1 MTAAAPPFGLVLAPH
16 AAARLGRAALESQRL
31 ATGFVLPALT
41 VPIALLLGALLVPEG
56 AIVAAVLAIVLVAL
70 PAVALFAA
78 ARDGRRRDEVL
89 LVVFA
94 LTGIGG
100 LAALLG
106 MSVATGRDPG
116 AVLAS
121 RWAALVPEMLANYRS
136 SGWSE
141 SSLATVARLFEF
153 GRVLVEEQLAGL
165 VLAVAVLHAA
175 LVVYGFARGAGL
187 AEADWSEA
195 SFSRFRTPLAAAAAF
210 VPAGL
215 LAAVGGAEL
224 RRPAVDLL
232 LPLGVLFF
240 LRGLAIIRALL
251 DRGRAGLVG
260 RALVYV
266 LVFQMPFPLLLA
278 LSGLLDEFVDVRT
291 RLEKKGAGDGPAGP
305 DPAPAASDRHITCNP
320 M

>member
-31 ATGFVLPALT
+31 ATGFVLPALS

-56 AIVAAVLAIVLVAL
+56 ALVAAVLAITLVAL

-78 ARDGRRRDEVL
+78 ARDGRRRDDVL

-106 MSVATGRDPG
+106 VSVATGRDPG
-116 AVLAS
+116 FLLAS
-121 RWAALVPEMLANYRS
+121 RWAALVPEMLANYRT

-165 VLAVAVLHAA
+165 VLAAAVLHAA

-215 LAAVGGAEL
+215 LAGVGGAEL

-278 LSGLLDEFVDVRT
+278 LSGLFDEFVDVRT
-291 RLEKKGAGDGPAGP
+291 RLEKRGSGGESAGP
-305 DPAPAASDRHITCNP
+305 PGPDGF
-320 M
+320 

>member
-56 AIVAAVLAIVLVAL
+56 AVVAAVLAIALVAL

-78 ARDGRRRDEVL
+78 ARDGRRRDDVL

-106 MSVATGRDPG
+106 VSVVTGRDPG
-116 AVLAS
+116 FLLAS
-121 RWAALVPEMLANYRS
+121 RWAALVPEMLANYRT

-165 VLAVAVLHAA
+165 VLAAAVLHAA

-215 LAAVGGAEL
+215 LAGVGGAEL

-260 RALVYV
+260 RVLVYV

-278 LSGLLDEFVDVRT
+278 LSGLFDEFVDVRT
-291 RLEKKGAGDGPAGP
+291 RLEKRGSGGESAGP
-305 DPAPAASDRHITCNP
+305 PGPDGF
-320 M
+320 

>member
-31 ATGFVLPALT
+31 VTGFVLPALT

-56 AIVAAVLAIVLVAL
+56 VAVAAILAIALVAL
-70 PAVALFAA
+70 PAAGLFAA
-78 ARDGRRRDEVL
+78 ARDGRRRDDVL

-100 LAALLG
+100 LAGLLG
-106 MSVATGRDPG
+106 VSLATGRDPG
-116 AVLAS
+116 AVLAG
-121 RWAALVPEMLANYRS
+121 RWAALVPEILSNYRS

-141 SSLATVARLFEF
+141 SSLATVARLFEL
-153 GRVLVEEQLAGL
+153 GRVLVTEQLAGL
-165 VLAVAVLHAA
+165 VLAAAVLHAA

-187 AEADWSEA
+187 AEADWSEP
-195 SFSRFRTPLAAAAAF
+195 SFSRFRTPLAAAALF

-251 DRGRAGLVG
+251 DRGRAGLLG

-266 LVFQMPFPLLLA
+266 LVFQMPFPFLLA

-291 RLEKKGAGDGPAGP
+291 RLERRGSGGDSAGP
-305 DPAPAASDRHITCNP
+305 LGPDGF
-320 M
+320 

>member
-1 MTAAAPPFGLVLAPH
+1 LTAAAPPFGLVLAPH

-31 ATGFVLPALT
+31 ATGFILPALS

-56 AIVAAVLAIVLVAL
+56 ALVAAVLAITLVAL

-78 ARDGRRRDEVL
+78 ARDGRRRDDVL

-106 MSVATGRDPG
+106 VSVATGRDPG
-116 AVLAS
+116 FLLAS
-121 RWAALVPEMLANYRS
+121 RWAALVPEMLANYRT

-165 VLAVAVLHAA
+165 VLAAAVLHAA

-215 LAAVGGAEL
+215 LAGVGGAEL

-278 LSGLLDEFVDVRT
+278 LSGLFDEFVDVRT
-291 RLEKKGAGDGPAGP
+291 RLEKRGPGGESAGP
-305 DPAPAASDRHITCNP
+305 PGPDGF
-320 M
+320 

>member
-1 MTAAAPPFGLVLAPH
+1 MTAAAPPFGFVLTPH

-41 VPIALLLGALLVPEG
+41 VPVALLLGALLVPEG
-56 AIVAAVLAIVLVAL
+56 ALVAAVLAIAVVVL

-106 MSVATGRDPG
+106 VSVATGRDPG
-116 AVLAS
+116 AVLAG
-121 RWAALVPEMLANYRS
+121 RWAALVPEMLASYRS

-141 SSLATVARLFEF
+141 TSVATVARLFEF

-165 VLAVAVLHAA
+165 VLAAAVLHAA

-215 LAAVGGAEL
+215 LAAVGGAQL

-278 LSGLLDEFVDVRT
+278 LSGLFDEFVDVRM
-291 RLEKKGAGDGPAGP
+291 RLEKRGPPGESAGP
-305 DPAPAASDRHITCNP
+305 PGPDGF
-320 M
+320 

>member
-1 MTAAAPPFGLVLAPH
+1 LTAAAPPFGLVLAPH

-31 ATGFVLPALT
+31 AIGFVLPALT

-56 AIVAAVLAIVLVAL
+56 AVVAAVLAIVLVAL

-78 ARDGRRRDEVL
+78 ARDGRRRDDVL

-116 AVLAS
+116 VVLAS

-291 RLEKKGAGDGPAGP
+291 RLEKRGPGGESAGP
-305 DPAPAASDRHITCNP
+305 PGPDGF
-320 M
+320 

>member
-1 MTAAAPPFGLVLAPH
+1 LTAAAPPFGLVLAPH

-31 ATGFVLPALT
+31 AIGFVLPALT

-56 AIVAAVLAIVLVAL
+56 AVVAAVLAIVLVAL

-78 ARDGRRRDEVL
+78 ARDGRRRDDVL

-116 AVLAS
+116 VVLAS

-153 GRVLVEEQLAGL
+153 GRVLVKEQLAGL

-291 RLEKKGAGDGPAGP
+291 RLEKRGPGGESAGP
-305 DPAPAASDRHITCNP
+305 PGPDGF
-320 M
+320 

>member
-31 ATGFVLPALT
+31 ATGFILPALT

-56 AIVAAVLAIVLVAL
+56 AVVAAVLAITLVAL

-78 ARDGRRRDEVL
+78 ARDGRRRDDVL

-121 RWAALVPEMLANYRS
+121 RWAALFPEMLASYRS

-165 VLAVAVLHAA
+165 VLAAAVLHAA

-278 LSGLLDEFVDVRT
+278 LSGLFDEFVDVRT
-291 RLEKKGAGDGPAGP
+291 RLEKRGSGGESAGP
-305 DPAPAASDRHITCNP
+305 PGPDGF
-320 M
+320 

>member
-16 AAARLGRAALESQRL
+16 AAARLGRAALESKRL
-31 ATGFVLPALT
+31 AGGFLLPALT
-41 VPIALLLGALLVPEG
+41 VPIALVLGALLVPDG
-56 AIVAAVLAIVLVAL
+56 AVVAAVLAIVLVAL
-70 PAVALFAA
+70 PALALFAT
-78 ARDGRRRDEVL
+78 ARDGRRRDVVL
-89 LVVFA
+89 LAVFA

-100 LAALLG
+100 LAVLLG
-106 MSVATGRDPG
+106 AAVATGRDPG
-116 AVLAS
+116 ALLAD
-121 RWAALVPEMLANYRS
+121 RWAALVPEMLAGYRT

-141 SSLATVARLFEF
+141 SSVATVARLFEF
-153 GRVLVEEQLAGL
+153 GRVLIEVQLPGI
-165 VLAVAVLHAA
+165 VLAVAMIHAA

-187 AEADWSEA
+187 AEADWSDA

-215 LAAVGGAEL
+215 LAAVGGAGL

-251 DRGRAGLVG
+251 DRGRTGLVG

-278 LSGLLDEFVDVRT
+278 LSGLFDEFVDVRT
-291 RLEKKGAGDGPAGP
+291 RLEKKKADDGPAGP
-305 DPAPAASDRHITCNP
+305 DIPGGF
-320 M
+320 

>member
-1 MTAAAPPFGLVLAPH
+1 LTAAAPPFGLVLAPH
-16 AAARLGRAALESQRL
+16 AAARLGRAALESKRL
-31 ATGFVLPALT
+31 AAGFLLPALT
-41 VPIALLLGALLVPEG
+41 VPIALVLGALLSDG
-56 AIVAAVLAIVLVAL
+56 ALVAAVLAIILVAL
-70 PAVALFAA
+70 PAVGLFAV
-78 ARDGRRRDEVL
+78 ARDGRRRDVVL
-89 LVVFA
+89 LAVFA

-100 LAALLG
+100 LAVLLG
-106 MSVATGRDPG
+106 AAVATGRDPG
-116 AVLAS
+116 AALAG
-121 RWAALVPEMLANYRS
+121 RWAALVPEMLANYRA
-136 SGWSE
+136 SGWGE
-141 SSLATVARLFEF
+141 SSVTTVARLFEF
-153 GRVLVEEQLAGL
+153 GRVLIEEQLPGI
-165 VLAVAVLHAA
+165 VLAVAMIHAA

-195 SFSRFRTPLAAAAAF
+195 SFSLFRTPLAAAVAF

-215 LAAVGGAEL
+215 LAAVAGAEL

-291 RLEKKGAGDGPAGP
+291 RLEKKGADGGPAGP
-305 DPAPAASDRHITCNP
+305 DMPGGF
-320 M
+320 

>member
-31 ATGFVLPALT
+31 ATGFVLPALS

-56 AIVAAVLAIVLVAL
+56 ALVAAVLAITLVAL

-78 ARDGRRRDEVL
+78 ARDGRRRDDVL

-106 MSVATGRDPG
+106 VSVVTGRDPG
-116 AVLAS
+116 FLLAS
-121 RWAALVPEMLANYRS
+121 RWAALVPEMLANYRT

-165 VLAVAVLHAA
+165 VLAAAVLHAA

-215 LAAVGGAEL
+215 LAGVGGAEL

-278 LSGLLDEFVDVRT
+278 LSGLFDEFVDVRT
-291 RLEKKGAGDGPAGP
+291 RLEKRGSGGESAGP
-305 DPAPAASDRHITCNP
+305 PGPDGF
-320 M
+320 

>member
-41 VPIALLLGALLVPEG
+41 IPIALLVGGLLVPEG
-56 AIVAAVLAIVLVAL
+56 AVVAAVLAIVLVAL

-78 ARDGRRRDEVL
+78 ARDGRRRDDVL

-106 MSVATGRDPG
+106 VSLATGRDAG
-116 AVLAS
+116 ATLAS
-121 RWAALVPEMLANYRS
+121 RWATLVPEMLATYRS
-136 SGWSE
+136 SGWGE
-141 SSLATVARLFEF
+141 SSVATVARLFEF

-165 VLAVAVLHAA
+165 VLAAAVLHAA

-187 AEADWSEA
+187 AEADWSEP

-215 LAAVGGAEL
+215 LAAVGGASL

-278 LSGLLDEFVDVRT
+278 LSGLFDEFVDVRT
-291 RLEKKGAGDGPAGP
+291 WLEKRGPGGESAGP
-305 DPAPAASDRHITCNP
+305 PGPDGF
-320 M
+320 

>member
-1 MTAAAPPFGLVLAPH
+1 LTAAAPPFGLVLAPH

-31 ATGFVLPALT
+31 AIGFVLPALT

-56 AIVAAVLAIVLVAL
+56 AVVAAVLAIVLVAL

-78 ARDGRRRDEVL
+78 ARDGRRRDDVL

-106 MSVATGRDPG
+106 MSVVTGRDPG
-116 AVLAS
+116 VVLAS

-153 GRVLVEEQLAGL
+153 GRILVEEQLAGL

-291 RLEKKGAGDGPAGP
+291 RLEKRGPGGESAGP
-305 DPAPAASDRHITCNP
+305 PGPDGF
-320 M
+320 

>member
-1 MTAAAPPFGLVLAPH
+1 LTAAAPPFGLVLAPH

-31 ATGFVLPALT
+31 ATGFILPALS

-56 AIVAAVLAIVLVAL
+56 ALVAAVLAITLVAL

-78 ARDGRRRDEVL
+78 ARDGRRRDDVL

-106 MSVATGRDPG
+106 VSVATGRDPG
-116 AVLAS
+116 FLLAS
-121 RWAALVPEMLANYRS
+121 RWAALVPEMLANYRT

-165 VLAVAVLHAA
+165 VLAAAVLHAA

-195 SFSRFRTPLAAAAAF
+195 SFSRFRTPLGAGAAF

-215 LAAVGGAEL
+215 LAGVGGAEL

-278 LSGLLDEFVDVRT
+278 LSGLFDEFVDVRT
-291 RLEKKGAGDGPAGP
+291 RLEKRGPGGESAGP
-305 DPAPAASDRHITCNP
+305 PGPDGF
-320 M
+320 

>member
-31 ATGFVLPALT
+31 ATGFVLPALS

-56 AIVAAVLAIVLVAL
+56 ALVAAVLAITLVAL
-70 PAVALFAA
+70 PAAALFAA
-78 ARDGRRRDEVL
+78 ARDGRRRDDVL

-106 MSVATGRDPG
+106 VSVATGRDPG
-116 AVLAS
+116 FLLAS
-121 RWAALVPEMLANYRS
+121 RWAALVPEMLANYRT

-165 VLAVAVLHAA
+165 VLAAAVLHAA

-215 LAAVGGAEL
+215 LAGVGGAEL

-278 LSGLLDEFVDVRT
+278 LSGLFDEFVDVRT
-291 RLEKKGAGDGPAGP
+291 RLEKRGPGGESAGP
-305 DPAPAASDRHITCNP
+305 PGPDGF
-320 M
+320 

>member
-1 MTAAAPPFGLVLAPH
+1 LTAAAPPFGLVLAPH

-31 ATGFVLPALT
+31 ATGFVLPALS

-56 AIVAAVLAIVLVAL
+56 ALVAAVLAITLVAL

-78 ARDGRRRDEVL
+78 ARDGRRRDDVL

-106 MSVATGRDPG
+106 VSVVTGRDPG
-116 AVLAS
+116 FLLAS
-121 RWAALVPEMLANYRS
+121 RWAALVPEMLANYRT

-165 VLAVAVLHAA
+165 VLAAAVLHAA

-215 LAAVGGAEL
+215 LAGVGGAEL

-278 LSGLLDEFVDVRT
+278 LSGLFDEFVDVRT
-291 RLEKKGAGDGPAGP
+291 RLEKRGSGGESAGP
-305 DPAPAASDRHITCNP
+305 PGPDGF
-320 M
+320 

>member
-1 MTAAAPPFGLVLAPH
+1 MTAAAPPFGFVLMPH
-16 AAARLGRAALESQRL
+16 AAARLGRAALGSRRL
-31 ATGFVLPALT
+31 AAGFALPPLA
-41 VPIALLLGALLVPEG
+41 VPVALLLGALIAPEG
-56 AIVAAVLAIVLVAL
+56 AVVAAVLAIALVAL

-78 ARDGRRRDEVL
+78 ARDGRRRDDVL

-106 MSVATGRDPG
+106 FSVATGRDPG
-116 AVLAS
+116 VVLAS
-121 RWAALVPEMLANYRS
+121 RWAALIPEILAGYRS

-165 VLAVAVLHAA
+165 VLAAAVLHAA

-278 LSGLLDEFVDVRT
+278 LSGLFDEFVDVRT
-291 RLEKKGAGDGPAGP
+291 RLEKRGSGGGSASPPGP
-305 DPAPAASDRHITCNP
+305 DGF
-320 M
+320 

>member
-41 VPIALLLGALLVPEG
+41 VPIALLLGALLLPEG
-56 AIVAAVLAIVLVAL
+56 AVVAAVLAIALVAL

-78 ARDGRRRDEVL
+78 ARDGRRRDDVL

-100 LAALLG
+100 LASLLG
-106 MSVATGRDPG
+106 VSIATGRDPG

-136 SGWSE
+136 SGWNE
-141 SSLATVARLFEF
+141 SSLAAIARLFEF

-187 AEADWSEA
+187 AEADWSEP

-224 RRPAVDLL
+224 RRAAVDLL

-278 LSGLLDEFVDVRT
+278 LSGLFDEFVDVRR
-291 RLEKKGAGDGPAGP
+291 RLEKRGPGGESAGP
-305 DPAPAASDRHITCNP
+305 PGPGGF
-320 M
+320 

>member
-1 MTAAAPPFGLVLAPH
+1 MPD
-16 AAARLGRAALESQRL
+16 
-31 ATGFVLPALT
+31 
-41 VPIALLLGALLVPEG
+41 GAL
-56 AIVAAVLAIVLVAL
+56 VAAVLAIILVAL
-70 PAVALFAA
+70 PAVGLFAV
-78 ARDGRRRDEVL
+78 ARDGRRRDVVL
-89 LVVFA
+89 LAVFA

-100 LAALLG
+100 LAVLLG
-106 MSVATGRDPG
+106 AAVATGRDPG
-116 AVLAS
+116 AALAG
-121 RWAALVPEMLANYRS
+121 RWAALVPEMLANYRA

-141 SSLATVARLFEF
+141 SSVTTVARLFEF
-153 GRVLVEEQLAGL
+153 GRVLIEEQLPGI
-165 VLAVAVLHAA
+165 VLAVAMIHAA

-195 SFSRFRTPLAAAAAF
+195 SFSLFRTPLAAAVAF

-215 LAAVGGAEL
+215 LAAVAGAEL

-291 RLEKKGAGDGPAGP
+291 RLEKKGADDGSAGP
-305 DPAPAASDRHITCNP
+305 DMPGGF
-320 M
+320 

>member
-1 MTAAAPPFGLVLAPH
+1 LTAAAPPFGLVLAPH

-31 ATGFVLPALT
+31 AIGFVLPALT

-56 AIVAAVLAIVLVAL
+56 AVVAAVLAIALVAL

-78 ARDGRRRDEVL
+78 ARDGRRRDDVL

-94 LTGIGG
+94 VTGIGG

-116 AVLAS
+116 VVLAS

-291 RLEKKGAGDGPAGP
+291 RLEKRGPGGESAGP
-305 DPAPAASDRHITCNP
+305 PGPDGF
-320 M
+320 

>member
-1 MTAAAPPFGLVLAPH
+1 LTAAAPPFGLVLAPH

-56 AIVAAVLAIVLVAL
+56 AVVAAILAIALVAL

-78 ARDGRRRDEVL
+78 ARDGRRRDDVL

-106 MSVATGRDPG
+106 VSVATGRDPG
-116 AVLAS
+116 AILAS

-141 SSLATVARLFEF
+141 TSLATVARLFEF
-153 GRVLVEEQLAGL
+153 ARVLVEEQIAGL

-278 LSGLLDEFVDVRT
+278 LSGLFDEFVDVRT
-291 RLEKKGAGDGPAGP
+291 RLEKRGSGGGSAGP
-305 DPAPAASDRHITCNP
+305 PGPDGF
-320 M
+320 

>member
-1 MTAAAPPFGLVLAPH
+1 
-16 AAARLGRAALESQRL
+16 
-31 ATGFVLPALT
+31 
-41 VPIALLLGALLVPEG
+41 LLVPEG
-56 AIVAAVLAIVLVAL
+56 ALVAAVLAITLVAL

-78 ARDGRRRDEVL
+78 ARDGRRRDDVL

-94 LTGIGG
+94 LTGIGA

-106 MSVATGRDPG
+106 VSVATGRDPG
-116 AVLAS
+116 FLLAS
-121 RWAALVPEMLANYRS
+121 RWAALVPEMLANYRT

-165 VLAVAVLHAA
+165 VLAAAVLHAA

-215 LAAVGGAEL
+215 LAGVGGAEL

-278 LSGLLDEFVDVRT
+278 LSGLFDEFVDVRT
-291 RLEKKGAGDGPAGP
+291 RLEKRGSGGESAGP
-305 DPAPAASDRHITCNP
+305 PGPDGF
-320 M
+320 

>member
-1 MTAAAPPFGLVLAPH
+1 LTAAAPPFGLVLAPH

-31 ATGFVLPALT
+31 ATGFVLPALS

-56 AIVAAVLAIVLVAL
+56 ALVAAVLAITLVAL

-78 ARDGRRRDEVL
+78 ARDGRRRDDVL

-106 MSVATGRDPG
+106 VSVATGRDPG
-116 AVLAS
+116 FLLAS
-121 RWAALVPEMLANYRS
+121 RWAALVPEMLANYRT

-165 VLAVAVLHAA
+165 VLAAAVLHAA

-215 LAAVGGAEL
+215 LAGVGGAEL

-278 LSGLLDEFVDVRT
+278 LSGLFDEFVDVRT
-291 RLEKKGAGDGPAGP
+291 RLEKRGSGGESAGP
-305 DPAPAASDRHITCNP
+305 PGPDGF
-320 M
+320 

>member
-31 ATGFVLPALT
+31 ATGFFLPALA
-41 VPIALLLGALLVPEG
+41 VPVALVLGALLVPDG
-56 AIVAAVLAIVLVAL
+56 AVVAAVLAIILVVL

-78 ARDGRRRDEVL
+78 ARDGRRRDRVL
-89 LVVFA
+89 LAVVA

-100 LAALLG
+100 LAVLLG
-106 MSVATGRDPG
+106 SAVATGRDPG
-116 AVLAS
+116 AALAG
-121 RWAALVPEMLANYRS
+121 RWAALVPEILANYRS

-141 SSLATVARLFEF
+141 SSIATVARLFEF
-153 GRVLVEEQLAGL
+153 GRTLVEQQLPGL
-165 VLAVAVLHAA
+165 VLATAVIHAA

-187 AEADWSEA
+187 ADADWSEA
-195 SFSRFRTPLAAAAAF
+195 SFSRFRTPLAAAVAF
-210 VPAGL
+210 VPVGL

-224 RRPAVDLL
+224 RGAALDLL
-232 LPLGVLFF
+232 IPLGVLFF

-278 LSGLLDEFVDVRT
+278 LSGLFDEFVDVRT
-291 RLEKKGAGDGPAGP
+291 RLEKRGAGANPGP
-305 DPAPAASDRHITCNP
+305 DGSGGF
-320 M
+320 

>member
-31 ATGFVLPALT
+31 AIGFVLPALT

-56 AIVAAVLAIVLVAL
+56 AVVAAVLAIVLVAL

-78 ARDGRRRDEVL
+78 ARDGRRRDDVL

-116 AVLAS
+116 VVLAS

-291 RLEKKGAGDGPAGP
+291 RLEKRGPGGESAGP
-305 DPAPAASDRHITCNP
+305 PGPDGF
-320 M
+320 

>member
-1 MTAAAPPFGLVLAPH
+1 
-16 AAARLGRAALESQRL
+16 
-31 ATGFVLPALT
+31 
-41 VPIALLLGALLVPEG
+41 
-56 AIVAAVLAIVLVAL
+56 
-70 PAVALFAA
+70 
-78 ARDGRRRDEVL
+78 VL

-100 LAALLG
+100 LAAHLG
-106 MSVATGRDPG
+106 VSVATGREPG
-116 AVLAS
+116 ALLAS
-121 RWAALVPEMLANYRS
+121 RWAALVPEMLTSYRS

-165 VLAVAVLHAA
+165 VLAAAVLHAA

-278 LSGLLDEFVDVRT
+278 LSGLFDEFVDVRT
-291 RLEKKGAGDGPAGP
+291 RLEKRGSGGESAGP
-305 DPAPAASDRHITCNP
+305 PGPDGF
-320 M
+320 

>member
-56 AIVAAVLAIVLVAL
+56 AVVAAVLAIVLVAL

-78 ARDGRRRDEVL
+78 ARDGRRRDDVL

-116 AVLAS
+116 VVLAS

-291 RLEKKGAGDGPAGP
+291 RLEKRGPGGESAGP
-305 DPAPAASDRHITCNP
+305 PGPDGF
-320 M
+320 

>member
-1 MTAAAPPFGLVLAPH
+1 
-16 AAARLGRAALESQRL
+16 
-31 ATGFVLPALT
+31 
-41 VPIALLLGALLVPEG
+41 
-56 AIVAAVLAIVLVAL
+56 
-70 PAVALFAA
+70 
-78 ARDGRRRDEVL
+78 
-89 LVVFA
+89 
-94 LTGIGG
+94 
-100 LAALLG
+100 
-106 MSVATGRDPG
+106 
-116 AVLAS
+116 
-121 RWAALVPEMLANYRS
+121 MLANYRS

-291 RLEKKGAGDGPAGP
+291 RLEKRGPGGESAGP
-305 DPAPAASDRHITCNP
+305 SGPDGF
-320 M
+320 

>member
-56 AIVAAVLAIVLVAL
+56 AVVAAVLAIALVAL

-78 ARDGRRRDEVL
+78 ARDGRRRDDVL

-106 MSVATGRDPG
+106 VSVATGRDPG
-116 AVLAS
+116 AILAS

-141 SSLATVARLFEF
+141 TSLATVARLFEF
-153 GRVLVEEQLAGL
+153 ARVLVEEQIAGL

-224 RRPAVDLL
+224 RRPAIDLL

-278 LSGLLDEFVDVRT
+278 LSGLFDEFVDVRT
-291 RLEKKGAGDGPAGP
+291 RLEKRRPGGESAGP
-305 DPAPAASDRHITCNP
+305 PGPDGF
-320 M
+320 

>member
-16 AAARLGRAALESQRL
+16 AAARLGRAALESQRV
-31 ATGFVLPALT
+31 ATGFILPALT
-41 VPIALLLGALLVPEG
+41 IPVALLLGALLVPEG
-56 AIVAAVLAIVLVAL
+56 AVVSAVLAIVLVAL
-70 PAVALFAA
+70 PAVAVFAA
-78 ARDGRRRDEVL
+78 ARDGRRRDDVL

-106 MSVATGRDPG
+106 ISLATGRDAG
-116 AVLAS
+116 AALAG
-121 RWAALVPEMLANYRS
+121 RWAVLVPEMLANYRS

-141 SSLATVARLFEF
+141 SSVATVARLFEF

-165 VLAVAVLHAA
+165 VLAAAVLHAA

-215 LAAVGGAEL
+215 LAAVGGANL

-278 LSGLLDEFVDVRT
+278 LSGLFDEFVDVRT
-291 RLEKKGAGDGPAGP
+291 WLEKRGSGGESAGP
-305 DPAPAASDRHITCNP
+305 PGPDGF
-320 M
+320 

>member
-16 AAARLGRAALESQRL
+16 AAARLGRAALESQRV
-31 ATGFVLPALT
+31 ATGFILPALT
-41 VPIALLLGALLVPEG
+41 IPVALLLGALLVPEG
-56 AIVAAVLAIVLVAL
+56 AVVSAVLAIVLVAL
-70 PAVALFAA
+70 PAVAVFAA
-78 ARDGRRRDEVL
+78 ARDGRRRDDVL

-106 MSVATGRDPG
+106 ISLATGRDAG
-116 AVLAS
+116 AALAG
-121 RWAALVPEMLANYRS
+121 RWAVLVPEMLASYRS
-136 SGWSE
+136 SGWGE
-141 SSLATVARLFEF
+141 SSVATVARLFEF
-153 GRVLVEEQLAGL
+153 GRFLVEEQLAGL
-165 VLAVAVLHAA
+165 VLAAAVLHAA

-215 LAAVGGAEL
+215 LAAVGGANL

-278 LSGLLDEFVDVRT
+278 LSGLFDEFVDVRT
-291 RLEKKGAGDGPAGP
+291 WLEKRGSGGESAGP
-305 DPAPAASDRHITCNP
+305 PGPDGF
-320 M
+320 

>member
-1 MTAAAPPFGLVLAPH
+1 LTAAAPPFGLVLAPH

-56 AIVAAVLAIVLVAL
+56 AVVAAVLAIALVAL

-78 ARDGRRRDEVL
+78 ARDGRRRDDVL

-106 MSVATGRDPG
+106 VSVATGRDPG

-141 SSLATVARLFEF
+141 SSVATVARLFEF
-153 GRVLVEEQLAGL
+153 GRVLVEEQLTGL

-278 LSGLLDEFVDVRT
+278 LSGLFDEFVDVRR
-291 RLEKKGAGDGPAGP
+291 RLEKRGPGGESAGP
-305 DPAPAASDRHITCNP
+305 PGPDGF
-320 M
+320 

>member
-1 MTAAAPPFGLVLAPH
+1 M
-16 AAARLGRAALESQRL
+16 
-31 ATGFVLPALT
+31 
-41 VPIALLLGALLVPEG
+41 
-56 AIVAAVLAIVLVAL
+56 LAIILVAL
-70 PAVALFAA
+70 PAVGLFAV
-78 ARDGRRRDEVL
+78 ARDGRRRDVVL
-89 LVVFA
+89 LAVFA

-100 LAALLG
+100 LAVLLG
-106 MSVATGRDPG
+106 AAVATGRDPG
-116 AVLAS
+116 VALAG
-121 RWAALVPEMLANYRS
+121 RWAALVPEMLANYRA
-136 SGWSE
+136 SGWGE
-141 SSLATVARLFEF
+141 SSVTTVARLFEF
-153 GRVLVEEQLAGL
+153 GRVLIEEQLPGI
-165 VLAVAVLHAA
+165 VLAVAMIHAA

-187 AEADWSEA
+187 AEADWSEP
-195 SFSRFRTPLAAAAAF
+195 SFSLFRTPLAAAVAF

-215 LAAVGGAEL
+215 LAAVAGAEL

-291 RLEKKGAGDGPAGP
+291 RLEKKGAGDGSAGP
-305 DPAPAASDRHITCNP
+305 DMPGGF
-320 M
+320 